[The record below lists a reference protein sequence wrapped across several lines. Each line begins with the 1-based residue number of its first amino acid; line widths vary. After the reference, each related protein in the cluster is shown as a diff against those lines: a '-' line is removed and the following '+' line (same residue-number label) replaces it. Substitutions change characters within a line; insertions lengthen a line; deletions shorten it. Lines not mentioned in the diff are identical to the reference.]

1 MVSVKMYDIH
11 SHIIYEIDDGAPDRD
26 TSCALLRMAVDSG
39 TRHIVATPHVIEMY
53 NHPSW
58 QRILDGVE
66 ELRSLARAENLD
78 LEIMPGAEVMLSLDI
93 LAVYDEASHAFCINN
108 TDYAL
113 VELPRFEVPKYTED
127 LFYEMQLRGLTPVLA
142 HPECYGSLFQTPE
155 RLLEW
160 CQKGVLLQCNGG
172 SLLGK
177 FGPDVE
183 RNLRFMLHNK
193 LISFVGS
200 DAHRLTGRNTDL
212 AEARNKLVE
221 IVGQDYADAI
231 CIHNPR
237 MMLAGE
243 KISSVVPMK
252 LEKVPGE
259 NCSFWRR
266 LFG

>member
-1 MVSVKMYDIH
+1 MYDIH
-11 SHIIYEIDDGAPDRD
+11 SHVIYGIDDGAPDRD

-39 TRHIVATPHVIEMY
+39 TSQIVATPHVIEMY
-53 NHPSW
+53 DHPSW
-58 QRILDGVE
+58 QRILEGVE
-66 ELRSLARAENLD
+66 ELRSLSRAENLD

-93 LAVYDEASHAFCINN
+93 LAAYDEAPHAFCLNN
-108 TDYAL
+108 TNYAL
-113 VELPRFEVPKYTED
+113 IELPRFEVPKYTED
-127 LFYEMQLRGLTPVLA
+127 LIYEMQLRGLIPVLA

-172 SLLGK
+172 SLLGM

-183 RNLRFMLHNK
+183 RNLRFMLHNR
-193 LISFVGS
+193 LISFIGS
-200 DAHRLTGRNTDL
+200 DAHRIKGRNTNL
-212 AEARNKLVE
+212 AEARRKLVG

-243 KISSVVPMK
+243 KLDVSVPMK
-252 LEKVPGE
+252 LEKTPGE
-259 NCSFWRR
+259 NRSLWQR